1 MHLNRL
7 TFKNLKIRI
16 KLLAKKQAKRWRW
29 LFVKR
34 KTTSDAIVWGATGTA
49 WKTSESRSAGAKIK
63 IKMKKKIK
71 NFQIHCQ
78 VWRIFKIFRETSL
91 KKKNK
96 KHVIKI
102 TSRARNAIY
111 LNKSAMIWFWP
122 PPVEV
127 PLNVRDPTRR
137 ADWPEQRQQKQDAK
151 NNEKRANRWTRRN
164 LWWLWCPFFFFAFFF
179 LCVLMRR
186 RRWRQQ
192 SHDMKGGVT
201 VIFFFMFKEVSI

>member
-29 LFVKR
+29 LFVKKKKNDEWR
-34 KTTSDAIVWGATGTA
+34 NRLRCDRNSVKNERVT
-49 WKTSESRSAGAKIK
+49 KRRCKNKNKNE
-63 IKMKKKIK
+63 KKIK

-91 KKKNK
+91 KKNNK

-164 LWWLWCPFFFFAFFF
+164 LWWLWCPFFFLRFFF
-179 LCVLMRR
+179 ARFNETTPMTP
-186 RRWRQQ
+186 
-192 SHDMKGGVT
+192 T
-201 VIFFFMFKEVSI
+201 VVRHRTTWKVA